1 MNQERILLEETFY
14 VLTKKNSVFR
24 VRLTKKGLSLIKE
37 SENQEKKQTIPTR
50 DIIGCKC
57 LRSKKSTTS
66 CSCQS
71 LPRGTLRVVE
81 ENSGEQDETDISA
94 YLYIYAYILQNTKSG
109 GCKRERTIITL
120 RFRSFDKYEDNNKE
134 AKRWRNAIKQLIK
147 GEQAQNETP
156 DTPIMH
162 KINEQR
168 KLLVLCNPKSGPGR
182 GKTIFQEKV
191 VPILQEAEIPYD
203 LHITKHANYAREF
216 VRTCSVYQWSGIVLV
231 SNFFKLNID
240 VVVIDVIFI
249 FCFILSLWMYHLKC
263 LFFGF

>member
-1 MNQERILLEETFY
+1 MSQERILLEETFY

-37 SENQEKKQTIPTR
+37 SDNQEKKQTIPTR

-71 LPRGTLRVVE
+71 LPRTTLRVVE

-94 YLYIYAYILQNTKSG
+94 YLYIYAYILQNNKNG
-109 GCKRERTIITL
+109 HCKRERTIITL

-147 GEQAQNETP
+147 GEQAQYESGE
-156 DTPIMH
+156 TPIMH

-182 GKTIFQEKV
+182 GKVIFQDKI

-203 LHITKHANYAREF
+203 LHITKHANYARDF
-216 VRTCSVYQWSGIVLV
+216 VRSCNIYQWSG
-231 SNFFKLNID
+231 
-240 VVVIDVIFI
+240 VVVVR
-249 FCFILSLWMYHLKC
+249 
-263 LFFGF
+263 LFLLVFDY